1 MSGKFL
7 AGLLCILLTGCA
19 ATNMTGGPD
28 LYIPLQDS
36 VRMQIG
42 STSVYLGQNPANDNN
57 VVTQTMASPQ
67 QTGAGQAGVIGV
79 LIGSIIGS
87 MIVSENENERQ
98 QKQHAS
104 MAIHEALIKYNFAS
118 KVRAELQHQVSAQGW
133 LHAED
138 VQKEPKFLSG
148 DYSRLAAQV
157 NTDAILIFDTYYSLS
172 PDLKT
177 LSVVANV
184 VLYPVSKQL
193 KSFVVDKTSDKP
205 ALFHNRYTI
214 EFTES
219 ETKHVTGSWTRNDRL
234 RKALD
239 MGIPAL
245 IRTAIADLNHDAVH
259 IVSGVN
265 GIQSLKGIEKITR
278 QKSGEYKLIGS
289 LASL

>member
-7 AGLLCILLTGCA
+7 AGLLCIMLSGCA
-19 ATNMTGGPD
+19 TTNMTGGPD
-28 LYIPLQDS
+28 LYIPLKDS
-36 VRMQIG
+36 VRTQIG

-57 VVTQTMASPQ
+57 VVTTTMASPQ
-67 QTGAGQAGVIGV
+67 QAGAGQAGVIGA
-79 LIGSIIGS
+79 LIGSLIGS

-104 MAIHEALIKYNFAS
+104 MAIRQALIKYNFAS
-118 KVRAELQHQVSAQGW
+118 KFRAELQQQITKQPW

-138 VQKEPKFLSG
+138 VQKEPRFLSG

-157 NTDAILIFDTYYSLS
+157 NTDTILIFDTYYRMS

-177 LSVVANV
+177 FSVVANV
-184 VLYPVSKQL
+184 VLYPVNKQL
-193 KSFVVDKTSDKP
+193 KSYVVDKSSDKP

-214 EFTES
+214 EFTEPN
-219 ETKHVTGSWTRNDRL
+219 EKHITGSWTQEDRL
-234 RKALD
+234 RKVLD
-239 MGIPAL
+239 TGIPAL
-245 IRTAIADLNHDAVH
+245 IRTAIADLNHHTLSAD
-259 IVSGVN
+259 GNGN

-278 QKSGEYKLIGS
+278 QKTGEFKLVGN